1 MRFAHGYS
9 PCPASRDR
17 NDRCKNL
24 AHLRQLFTSQPP
36 SEVSPQTNEAFL
48 RLCRLRG
55 ALLRGLSVPLMCIAL
70 GPLLLPWQGP
80 KRPPEARPEQETAK
94 GVDELLRKHLLAMQK
109 ADRTIRDRLM
119 VLSPEKQASMAPA
132 LESTDEK
139 LTGELKQIVAQKGWP
154 TISLVGRDASEAASS
169 ILLHSRD
176 REFQKALLP
185 PLEKLVAEN
194 QIAGSNVALLV
205 DTILRSEGKPQRF
218 GTQFKIHDGKAVID
232 PVEDPARLDERRA
245 KYQLS
250 SMAEYKYVISQLYRV
265 KVE

>member
-1 MRFAHGYS
+1 MPEPGFAQNEIPVGVRGFCS
-9 PCPASRDR
+9 SRG
-17 NDRCKNL
+17 C
-24 AHLRQLFTSQPP
+24 
-36 SEVSPQTNEAFL
+36 AFL
-48 RLCRLRG
+48 GC
-55 ALLRGLSVPLMCIAL
+55 LSVPLMYVAL
-70 GPLLLPWQGP
+70 GLLDLAGQEPQ
-80 KRPPEARPEQETAK
+80 KPPEARQEQQTAN
-94 GVDELLRKHLLAMQK
+94 GSDEALRRHLLAMQK
-109 ADRTIRDRLM
+109 ADRTIRDRIL

-176 REFQKALLP
+176 RDFQKALLP
-185 PLEKLVAEN
+185 QLEKLVDEG

-218 GTQFKIHDGKAVID
+218 GTQFKIHGNKAVID
-232 PVEDPARLDERRA
+232 PVEDPAHLDERRA

>member
-1 MRFAHGYS
+1 MLKS
-9 PCPASRDR
+9 
-17 NDRCKNL
+17 
-24 AHLRQLFTSQPP
+24 
-36 SEVSPQTNEAFL
+36 SPQTNEACL
-48 RLCRLRG
+48 RLRRLRG
-55 ALLRGLSVPLMCIAL
+55 ALLRCLSVPLMCVVL
-70 GPLLLPWQGP
+70 GRLRLPGHGP
-80 KRPPEARPEQETAK
+80 TKPPGARQEQQTAD
-94 GVDELLRKHLLAMQK
+94 GFDEPLRKHLLAMQK

-132 LESTDEK
+132 LKNTDEK
-139 LTGELKQIVAQKGWP
+139 LTGELKEIVAQKGWP
-154 TISLVGRDASEAASS
+154 TINLVGRDASEAASS

-185 PLEKLVAEN
+185 QLEKLVYED

-218 GTQFKIHDGKAVID
+218 GTQFKIHGGKAVID